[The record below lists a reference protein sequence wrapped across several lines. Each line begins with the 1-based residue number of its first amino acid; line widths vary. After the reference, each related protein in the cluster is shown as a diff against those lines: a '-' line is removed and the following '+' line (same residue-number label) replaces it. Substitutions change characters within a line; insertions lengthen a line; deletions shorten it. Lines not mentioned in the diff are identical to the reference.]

1 MKIEVLTIGD
11 EILSGNIVDTNFAW
25 LGEYL
30 WSRGYDLHAHS
41 SVGDDLEPITKALHL
56 AASRSQ
62 AVIVTGGLG
71 PTIDDIT
78 IETAAKAF
86 GVPQV
91 LFPEALEKIKARFAK
106 LNRVMAPNNEK
117 QAWLPQGS
125 TAIPND
131 NGTAPGCHM
140 VYQGVHFFF
149 LPGVPS
155 EMKKMCEIYVFPKI
169 HEISPEKVEF
179 SQKILRCFG
188 MTESA
193 MDRALADLDLQ
204 GCDLAFRIFFPEILL
219 KVSARGQNNEGKKV
233 VESKVEAVT
242 SDIYQ
247 RLGSVIYNEGNA
259 MLSQVVGELLVKT
272 GETVAVAESCTGGLL
287 ASLITDVPGSS
298 RYFMQGVVTYSNE
311 SKQKLLGVSQEVL
324 KNHGAVSAETAMA
337 MAEGLRKRAGTTYA
351 LSMTG
356 IAGPDGGTAEKPVGT
371 VHIALATPEGT
382 QERKIFFP
390 TSREWFKKIT
400 AYSAL
405 DLLRKHLLQN
415 RI

>member
-41 SVGDDLEPITKALHL
+41 SVGDDPEPIIKALHL

-86 GVPQV
+86 GLPQI
-91 LFPEALEKIKARFAK
+91 LFPDALETIRKRFER
-106 LNRVMAPNNEK
+106 LNRPMAANNEK
-117 QAWLPQGS
+117 QAMLPQGS

-131 NGTAPGCHM
+131 NGTAPGCH
-140 VYQGVHFFF
+140 VIYQGVHFFF

-155 EMKKMCEIYVFPKI
+155 EMKKMCEAYVFPKI

-179 SQKILRCFG
+179 SQKVLRCFG

-219 KVSARGQNNEGKKV
+219 KVSARSQNKEDKKA
-233 VESKVEAVT
+233 VESRVATVT
-242 SDIYQ
+242 AGVYQ
-247 RLGSVIYNEGNA
+247 RLGAVIYNEGNA
-259 MLSQVVGELLVKT
+259 MLQQVVGEMLVKKS
-272 GETVAVAESCTGGLL
+272 ETLAVAESCTGGLL

-311 SKQKLLGVSQEVL
+311 SKQKLLGVPEEIL
-324 KNHGAVSAETAMA
+324 KNHGAVSSETAIS
-337 MAEGLRKRAGTTYA
+337 MAEGLRERAGTTYA

-356 IAGPDGGTAEKPVGT
+356 IAGPDGGTAQKPVGT

-405 DLLRKHLLQN
+405 DLLRKHL
-415 RI
+415 IH